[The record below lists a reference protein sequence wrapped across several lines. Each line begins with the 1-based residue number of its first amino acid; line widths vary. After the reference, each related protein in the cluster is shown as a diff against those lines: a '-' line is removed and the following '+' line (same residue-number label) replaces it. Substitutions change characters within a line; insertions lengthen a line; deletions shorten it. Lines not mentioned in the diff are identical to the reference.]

1 MKRII
6 GIMIIAMMMAA
17 VSAKP
22 INNALKQMM
31 EYTLTNIIEKSLEEN
46 KEKFEQN
53 SLTIKQMEENFSRL
67 DKKKDKEILIPG
79 LKFLKVSKK
88 YQQWQA
94 ELIATLELEREV
106 YSGMIESGEYD
117 NRIRDIDLVSLLQRQ
132 RSLEDHV
139 IAAQTKYNVAV
150 KAYNLKRGM

>member
-31 EYTLTNIIEKSLEEN
+31 EYTLTKTEKSLEED

-53 SLTIKQMEENFSRL
+53 SLTIKQMEEYFSRL
-67 DKKKDKEILIPG
+67 DKKKDKEILVPG
-79 LKFLKVSKK
+79 LKFLKVSKE

-117 NRIRDIDLVSLLQRQ
+117 NRIRDINLVSLTQRQ
-132 RSLEDHV
+132 RPLEARV

-150 KAYNLKRGM
+150 KAYNLKRGL

>member
-31 EYTLTNIIEKSLEEN
+31 EYMLTKTEKSLEED

-53 SLTIKQMEENFSRL
+53 SLTIKQMEEYFSRL
-67 DKKKDKEILIPG
+67 DKKKDKEILVPG
-79 LKFLKVSKK
+79 LKFLKVSKE

-106 YSGMIESGEYD
+106 YSRMIESGEYD
-117 NRIRDIDLVSLLQRQ
+117 NRIRYINLVSLTQRQ
-132 RSLEDHV
+132 RPLEARV

-150 KAYNLKRGM
+150 KAYNLKRGL